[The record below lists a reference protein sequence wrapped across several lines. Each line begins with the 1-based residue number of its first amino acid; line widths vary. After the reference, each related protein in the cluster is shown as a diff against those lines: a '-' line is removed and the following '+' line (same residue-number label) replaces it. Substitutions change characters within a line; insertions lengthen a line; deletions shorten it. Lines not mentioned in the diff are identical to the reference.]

1 MGMKTRAT
9 RFLVIAGAFIALGA
23 GFAYAAIPGT
33 HAVISG
39 CYEKYT
45 GVLRVIDAE
54 AGKKCTRFET
64 PISWSQQYLAGEG
77 LALTGNVLS
86 VADGSLSAEDFSTVD
101 EEGLTSENIKNESLS
116 GEDLDN
122 GSVAT
127 ADVANESL
135 TGEDLDNG
143 SVATADVANESLT
156 TEDLDSGSV
165 AASEVAN
172 ESLTSDE
179 LDNGSV
185 AASEVANESLTSADL
200 ANGSVAT
207 MDIRANAVTNAVDYT
222 GPQGQWDGRQLTL
235 PQSPAG
241 GGLEPVVSAT
251 ISLPTG
257 GQSGPPEAAHKVLVT
272 GQALVECQSS
282 CAQGNTF
289 FRTVAWQLREPA
301 PDSFEPG
308 QALGPVYRAKLP
320 AASTFT
326 ASIGHVLT
334 RSDPGFNQHQI
345 ELVMWILDP
354 PGQLPPPEVYAT
366 QASLTLTDLGSV

>member
-1 MGMKTRAT
+1 MTMKTRAS
-9 RFLVIAGAFIALGA
+9 RVLVIAGAFVVLSA

-33 HAVISG
+33 DAAING

-45 GVLRVIDAE
+45 GLLRVIDAE

-77 LALTGNVLS
+77 LALTGNVFS
-86 VADGSLSAEDFSTVD
+86 VAEGSLNAEDFSTVD

-127 ADVANESL
+127 ADVADESL

-143 SVATADVANESLT
+143 SVATADVADESLRS
-156 TEDLDSGSV
+156 EDLDNGSV

-172 ESLTSDE
+172 ESLTSEE

-207 MDIRANAVTNAVDYT
+207 MDIRANAVMNAVDYT
-222 GPQGQWDGRQLTL
+222 GPQGLGDGRELTD
-235 PQSPAG
+235 PNPAG

-251 ISLPTG
+251 INLPTG
-257 GQSGPPEAAHKVLVT
+257 GQSGPQADHRLLVT
-272 GQALVECQSS
+272 GQALVECRSS
-282 CAQGNTF
+282 CAQGNSP

-301 PDSFEPG
+301 PDPFEAG

-326 ASIGHVLT
+326 ASISRVLT
-334 RSDPGFNQHQI
+334 RSDPGFNEHTI

-354 PGQLPPPEVYAT
+354 PGPLPSPEVDVT
-366 QASLTLTDLGSV
+366 QANLSLIDLGSV